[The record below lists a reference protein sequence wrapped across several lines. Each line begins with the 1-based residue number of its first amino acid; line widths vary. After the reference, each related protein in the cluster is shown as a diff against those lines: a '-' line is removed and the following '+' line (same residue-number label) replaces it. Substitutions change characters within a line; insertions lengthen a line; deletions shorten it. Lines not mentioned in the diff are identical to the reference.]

1 MPDIDPQ
8 LPAEL
13 YDTALRFL
21 VPSESDP
28 HVKYLVELDSF
39 SGNGECDCPAFNFP
53 RKGTQFSKRDLCA
66 RRVTPEAAVAAGWV
80 KLPDSGRMSD
90 ALRCK
95 HIVSGRDE
103 IATVTINFIAKHATK
118 KNTAPTQQ

>member
-28 HVKYLVELDSF
+28 HVNYLVELDSF
-39 SGNGECDCPAFNFP
+39 GGNGECDCPAFNFP
-53 RKGTQFSKRDLCA
+53 RHGEKFSRRELCA
-66 RRVTPEAAVAAGWV
+66 RRVTPEQAIAAGWV
-80 KLPDSGRMSD
+80 TMPKSGRMAD

-95 HIVSGRDE
+95 HLVSGRDE
-103 IATVTINFIAKHATK
+103 IATVAIRALSKARGKNAT
-118 KNTAPTQQ
+118 

>member
-28 HVKYLVELDSF
+28 HVKYLVELDSYG
-39 SGNGECDCPAFNFP
+39 GNGMCNCQHFQMRLEPE
-53 RKGTQFSKRDLCA
+53 L
-66 RRVTPEAAVAAGWV
+66 RRGNPE
-80 KLPDSGRMSD
+80 KKI
-90 ALRCK
+90 LRCK
-95 HIVSGRDE
+95 HIGNARDE
-103 IATVTINFIAKHATK
+103 LATVVIRSLVAAERKCRG
-118 KNTAPTQQ
+118 